1 MLTSSLE
8 LAKPPSHRT
17 RPEGIYG
24 RYVKRAL
31 DLLLLMLMVPIVIP
45 IVLIL
50 AILIKADGGPVFYCQ
65 NRVGRGGQIFRMW
78 KLRSMK
84 VNADLELQALLDQNA
99 LARLEWSEMQ
109 KLRHDPRVTPIGR
122 FIRRSS
128 LDELPQLWNVF
139 LGDMSFVGPRPFLPD
154 QRDLYPGEDYY
165 LMRPGLTG
173 LWQTSERNAS
183 SFGERATYDSR
194 YCRETSIRTDL
205 RILLATVGV
214 VLRGTGY

>member
-1 MLTSSLE
+1 MLTGSLE
-8 LAKPPSHRT
+8 LAKPPSKRS
-17 RPEGIYG
+17 RPDGLYG
-24 RYVKRAL
+24 RYLKRAL
-31 DLLLLMLMVPIVIP
+31 DLLLLMLMVPIVVP
-45 IVLIL
+45 IVLLL
-50 AILIKADGGPVFYCQ
+50 AILIKADNGPVFYCQ
-65 NRVGRGGQIFRMW
+65 DRVGRGGRIFRMW

-84 VNADLELQALLDQNA
+84 VNADLELQALLDKNA
-99 LARLEWSEMQ
+99 LARLEWSETQ

-122 FIRRSS
+122 FIRKSS
-128 LDELPQLWNVF
+128 LDELPQLWNVL

-154 QRDLYPGEDYY
+154 QRNLYPGDDYY

-183 SFGERATYDSR
+183 SFCERASYDSR
-194 YCRETSIRTDL
+194 YCRESSIRTDL